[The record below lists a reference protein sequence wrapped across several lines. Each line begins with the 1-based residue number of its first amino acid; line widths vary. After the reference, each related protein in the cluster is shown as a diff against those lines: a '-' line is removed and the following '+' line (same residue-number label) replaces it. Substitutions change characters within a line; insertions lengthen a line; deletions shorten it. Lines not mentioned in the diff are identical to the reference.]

1 MVKIEP
7 IPVIAD
13 VKTLTKIVE
22 AFGIS
27 TEVVTESIRVFAEF
41 IAFVVVAEKQVEK
54 IINNNTAKIIDS
66 INKIEELRKI
76 SPFKIVKV

>member
-13 VKTLTKIVE
+13 VKTLTKIVD

-27 TEVVTESIRVFAEF
+27 TDVVTESKRVFAEF

-54 IINNNTAKIIDS
+54 IITKTSTIYNITKNRIIRYT
-66 INKIEELRKI
+66 NFRKY
-76 SPFKIVKV
+76 